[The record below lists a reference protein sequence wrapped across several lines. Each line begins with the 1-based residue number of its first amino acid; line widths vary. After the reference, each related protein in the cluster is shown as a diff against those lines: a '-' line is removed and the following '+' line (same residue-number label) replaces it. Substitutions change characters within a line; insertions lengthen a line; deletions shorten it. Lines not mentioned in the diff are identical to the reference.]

1 MLHPG
6 PHPDA
11 VKSRGEVQQRGQALA
26 ARNKKKSAGAD
37 LYVTPRSAC
46 RASACQARAL

>member
-26 ARNKKKSAGAD
+26 ARNKKKIR
-37 LYVTPRSAC
+37 RSGFVC
-46 RASACQARAL
+46 DAS

>member
-26 ARNKKKSAGAD
+26 ARNKKN
-37 LYVTPRSAC
+37 PPERIC
-46 RASACQARAL
+46 M